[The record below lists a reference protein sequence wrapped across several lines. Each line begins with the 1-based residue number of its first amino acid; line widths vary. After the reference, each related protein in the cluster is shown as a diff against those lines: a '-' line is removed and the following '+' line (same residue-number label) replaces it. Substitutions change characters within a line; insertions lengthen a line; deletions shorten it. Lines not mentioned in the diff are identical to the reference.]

1 MNANHVF
8 IAGRVTADPVL
19 RATPS
24 GQSVVSMGVATNRTW
39 TSKDGQKQEE
49 VEFHNVVVW
58 GRQAESAAAYLK
70 KGQLVLV
77 EGRLATR
84 AWQDKDGHDRKVTE
98 IIAERVESGPGT
110 SNAKAAA
117 TVGTAKP
124 RTEKPEL
131 AEEEAVPVINL
142 DEEEGTGRAL
152 TPLFPDDGGTPDEV
166 PF

>member
-8 IAGRVTADPVL
+8 ILGRVTADPVL
-19 RATPS
+19 RTTPS

-39 TSKDGQKQEE
+39 TDKQGQKQEE

-58 GRQAESAAAYLK
+58 GKQAEYAATYLK

-98 IIAERVESGPGT
+98 IIAEHVEFGPSVNSG
-110 SNAKAAA
+110 KASAP
-117 TVGTAKP
+117 VGTPKP
-124 RTEKPEL
+124 RTEKTEL
-131 AEEEAVPVINL
+131 AAEEAIPVDNL
-142 DEEEGTGRAL
+142 DEDEGTGRTL
-152 TPLFPDDGGTPDEV
+152 TPLFPNEESTEDEV